1 MSSAPSDENV
11 TTGLGRGHGLSR
23 RQLLTSGFVAV
34 GAIVSSTSTSTAA
47 TKSTRKLTK
56 KATVNKAAN
65 GCAVIPQ
72 ETGGPFPGDGTNGPN
87 VLTESGVVRSDIRKS
102 VGSASGVAGGV
113 PLRVKLRLQSSKDCS
128 ALAGAAAY
136 IWHCSR
142 EGAYSMYDA
151 AAASENYLRGVQV
164 ADANGE
170 LEFLTAFPGAYS
182 GRWPHIHVEVY
193 PSVARAISGNSTIT
207 VTQIAL
213 PESTCRAVYATKG
226 YEASIR
232 NLSSSS
238 LVTDNV
244 FGDDGGVHE
253 LATMSGTIAS
263 ELIAALTI
271 TVDPS
276 STPGSSGG
284 GGGPGRGG
292 PGKGPGKR

>member
-1 MSSAPSDENV
+1 MSHELPIEHERAVP
-11 TTGLGRGHGLSR
+11 TLSR
-23 RQLLTSGFVAV
+23 RRVLTSGAIAV
-34 GAIVSSTSTSTAA
+34 GAALVGGSTVTAA
-47 TKSTRKLTK
+47 TKTTK
-56 KATVNKAAN
+56 KSTKSTGAGSKAAN

-87 VLTESGVVRSDIRKS
+87 VLTEPGVVRSDIRTS

-113 PLRVKLRLQSSKDCS
+113 PLRVKLRVQSSKDCS
-128 ALAGAAAY
+128 PLAGAAVY

-164 ADANGE
+164 ADANGD
-170 LEFLTAFPGAYS
+170 LEFITAFPGAYS

-193 PSVARAISGNSTIT
+193 PSAAKAVSGNNTIT

-213 PESTCRAVYATKG
+213 PDATCKAVYATKG

-232 NLSSSS
+232 NLAGSS
-238 LVTDNV
+238 LATDGV
-244 FGDDGGVHE
+244 FSDDGGVHE

-263 ELIAALTI
+263 DLTAALKI
-271 TVDPS
+271 TVDPT
-276 STPGSSGG
+276 STPGASGG
-284 GGGPGRGG
+284 FGGGPGKRG
-292 PGKGPGKR
+292 PGRPRH